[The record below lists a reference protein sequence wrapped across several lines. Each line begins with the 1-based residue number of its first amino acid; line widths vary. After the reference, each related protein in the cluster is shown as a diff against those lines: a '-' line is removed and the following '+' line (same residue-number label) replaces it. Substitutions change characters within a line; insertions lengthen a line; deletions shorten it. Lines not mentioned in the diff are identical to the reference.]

1 MYYFRDHRQASQA
14 LRQGIFRL
22 GKIVNAWIGRMA
34 VVVLCALAASCDSG
48 EGNGEE
54 GSSAKGDAGADSTLA
69 DSAGTD
75 SLDRIAPAIPVET
88 SAAVRA
94 PISSHLLFSSTIET
108 EAAVEIHSRL
118 SGHLVRAIR
127 AEEGDRVEAGDTLV
141 LIDDDEL
148 RVAARESEVNLSHL
162 SGGFERMEEM
172 FRRKLISD
180 QEYEDKRFALEQ
192 ARLRHQKARMELE
205 HAVIRAPF
213 SGVITERHVQVGA
226 STTSGKKLFALV
238 KLDAMIARVFVPG
251 QYLTSVRAG
260 QVAVITSEFLEGRSF
275 EGRVKR
281 ISPVVDPKSGTFK
294 VTVGVRDHWEY
305 LRPGI
310 FVKVRIITDTH
321 ENAVLVP
328 KEAVIYEGGDKFIY
342 LVEDSTA
349 ARIRLDAGFENSE
362 YIEALSAVRP
372 GTPVIVVGQTGLKDG
387 ARVRIVHAGSSQE

>member
-1 MYYFRDHRQASQA
+1 MGLSRR
-14 LRQGIFRL
+14 
-22 GKIVNAWIGRMA
+22 GKCVNAWIGRLFM
-34 VVVLCALAASCDSG
+34 VVLCALAANCGSG
-48 EGNGEE
+48 EGNDEE
-54 GSSAKGDAGADSTLA
+54 AAAAKEAAGADSTHA

-88 SAAVRA
+88 SAALRA
-94 PISSHLLFSSTIET
+94 PISSYLLFSSTVET

-118 SGHLVRAIR
+118 SGHLVRAVK

-162 SGGFERMEEM
+162 ISGFERMEEM

-205 HAVIRAPF
+205 QTVIRAPF

-226 STTSGKKLFALV
+226 QTTSGKKLFALV

-251 QYLTSVRAG
+251 QHLTSIRTG
-260 QVAVITSEFLEGRSF
+260 QEAVITSEFLKGRSF

-281 ISPVVDPKSGTFK
+281 ISPVVDPRSGTFK
-294 VTVGVRDHWEY
+294 VTVGLRDDWEY

-310 FVKVRIITDTH
+310 FVKVRIITETH

-328 KEAVIYEGGDKFIY
+328 KEAVIYDGGDKFIY

-372 GTPVIVVGQTGLKDG
+372 GTPVIVVGQNGLKDG
-387 ARVRIVHAGSSQE
+387 ARVRIVHDDSSQE

>member
-1 MYYFRDHRQASQA
+1 MPQGL
-14 LRQGIFRL
+14 LRRGRIA
-22 GKIVNAWIGRMA
+22 NDSIGRLFPA
-34 VVVLCALAASCDSG
+34 VLCVLSLNCGSG
-48 EGNGEE
+48 DDGEE
-54 GSSAKGDAGADSTLA
+54 KAAAGKEGGGADSTLA
-69 DSAGTD
+69 DSARTD
-75 SLDRIAPAIPVET
+75 TLAPPPAIPVET
-88 SAAVRA
+88 AAAYRA
-94 PISSHLLFSSTIET
+94 PISSFLLFSSTIET

-118 SGHLVRAIR
+118 GGHLVRAVKV
-127 AEEGDRVEAGDTLV
+127 EEGDRVEAGDTLV
-141 LIDDDEL
+141 IIDDDEL

-162 SGGFERMEEM
+162 NSGFERMEEM

-213 SGVITERHVQVGA
+213 SGVITERHIQVGGR
-226 STTSGKKLFALV
+226 TTSGKKLFALV

-251 QYLTSVRAG
+251 QHLTAIRAG
-260 QVAVITSEFLEGRSF
+260 QEAVVTSEFLEDRSF

-281 ISPVVDPKSGTFK
+281 ISPVVDPRSGTFK
-294 VTVGVRDHWEY
+294 VTVGLKDHWEY

-328 KEAVIYEGGDKFIY
+328 KEAVIYDGGDKFIY

-349 ARIRLDAGFENSE
+349 ARIKLDAGFENSE
-362 YIEALSAVRP
+362 YIEALSAVQP
-372 GTPVIVVGQTGLKDG
+372 GTPVIVVGQNGLKDG